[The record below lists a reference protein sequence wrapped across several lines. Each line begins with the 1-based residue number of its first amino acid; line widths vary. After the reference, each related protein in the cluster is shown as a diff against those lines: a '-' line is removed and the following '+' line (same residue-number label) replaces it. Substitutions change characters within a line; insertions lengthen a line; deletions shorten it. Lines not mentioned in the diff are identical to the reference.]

1 MPGAEWTTK
10 NEWDWLNK
18 RFDTYLERQ
27 QASGR
32 KKYGAFWEAL
42 FTDWFQEFPEVERV
56 FPGRTADSLTEEEK
70 ETLGKAIQNRRTVR
84 Y

>member
-18 RFDTYLERQ
+18 RFDIYLERQ

-42 FTDWFQEFPEVERV
+42 FPDWFEEFPEVE
-56 FPGRTADSLTEEEK
+56 
-70 ETLGKAIQNRRTVR
+70 
-84 Y
+84 